1 MLSGVKQKG
10 VCWKYRWI
18 QFRLKFRELNMPV
31 WFPTF
36 FLLFFCIYVIL
47 LCACVSLGHL
57 HNHIAVNY
65 DKSILFLIFFANMMP
80 YMYGKRKKKTAKIVC
95 RVLKELWNYIDCHRL
110 ISSIRCLPL
119 LTFFSRYESS
129 GMKPYVVSRNQ
140 LNSKHAAE
148 SLLQG

>member
-1 MLSGVKQKG
+1 
-10 VCWKYRWI
+10 
-18 QFRLKFRELNMPV
+18 
-31 WFPTF
+31 
-36 FLLFFCIYVIL
+36 
-47 LCACVSLGHL
+47 
-57 HNHIAVNY
+57 
-65 DKSILFLIFFANMMP
+65 MP